1 MRCGGD
7 GVGVTTASENP
18 KAIVGW
24 RRTIKKVVRR
34 IVPSGTTWTKVNEEG
49 GGG

>member
-1 MRCGGD
+1 MG
-7 GVGVTTASENP
+7 SENS
-18 KAIVGW
+18 KAIIGW
-24 RRTIKKVVRR
+24 WRTIEEMVGR